1 MLAINNSKQLSQK
14 AEQVVGP
21 GLLEGG
27 LPTGADRTAA
37 QSPGGEEH
45 IQDALCQ
52 ALLPTRW

>member
-37 QSPGGEEH
+37 QSPGGEAH
-45 IQDALCQ
+45 TQAALCQ
-52 ALLPTRW
+52 ALLPT